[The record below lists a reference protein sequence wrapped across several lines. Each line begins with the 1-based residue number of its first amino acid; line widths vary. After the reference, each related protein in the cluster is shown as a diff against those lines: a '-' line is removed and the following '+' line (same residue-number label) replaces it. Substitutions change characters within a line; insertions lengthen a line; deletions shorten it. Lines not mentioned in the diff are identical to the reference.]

1 MDHRRERSIPEVV
14 TDLLGQYVTLFRT
27 ESQLARAEVSDKV
40 SQVGTGLALIVGGSV
55 LLTPGLVVL
64 LGAAVAALQDAG
76 VAPPWAAALAVG
88 GGALLIGLILL
99 LVGLNMLR
107 AEKLVPTRTI
117 NQFQQDAAMAKQQ
130 VRRINEQQR
139 AA

>member
-1 MDHRRERSIPEVV
+1 MDHRRERSIPEVL
-14 TDLLGQYVTLFRT
+14 TNLLGQYVTLFRT
-27 ESQLARAEVSDKV
+27 ESQLARAEISDKV

-55 LLTPGLVVL
+55 LVTPGLVVL

-76 VAPPWAAALAVG
+76 LAPPWAAALAVG
-88 GGALLIGLILL
+88 GGVLLIGLILL
-99 LVGLNMLR
+99 LVGLNMLK
-107 AEKLVPTRTI
+107 AEKLVPTKTI

-130 VRRINEQQR
+130 VRRIDEQQR